1 MLCQSPTLL
10 QYPQFALFSAKLEPK
25 PLERARNDTED
36 GEDASA
42 PPKFSKPN
50 IFSNFKKVMMSGS
63 SEMNE
68 DDYRFQASNNG
79 LNVGLAAFYS
89 LPKLEKKEA
98 DAILQELRTDM
109 DD

>member
-1 MLCQSPTLL
+1 
-10 QYPQFALFSAKLEPK
+10 
-25 PLERARNDTED
+25 
-36 GEDASA
+36 
-42 PPKFSKPN
+42 
-50 IFSNFKKVMMSGS
+50 MSGS